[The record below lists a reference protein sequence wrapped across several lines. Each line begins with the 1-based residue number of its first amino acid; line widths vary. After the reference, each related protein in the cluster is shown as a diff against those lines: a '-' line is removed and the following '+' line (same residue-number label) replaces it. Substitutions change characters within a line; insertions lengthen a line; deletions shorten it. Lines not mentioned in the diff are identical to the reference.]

1 MNKLTKGAIATAA
14 GIALLLGGAGTFAL
28 WNGQTTIAGGTISSG
43 TLAIAST
50 GTPTWK
56 DISSTVVG
64 GTTFDPATQKVV
76 PGDVLTLTQQVILS
90 TTGKNLKASFTYDP
104 TSIITDPALSSLL
117 TTSLTATPVVA
128 AGSATLT
135 AAGANTYTVTPGTAA
150 TTTVN
155 VVFTVTF
162 DSTTSGTTGQSL
174 ANALKLTGL
183 SYTLTQV
190 RP

>member
-28 WNGQTTIAGGTISSG
+28 WNGQTTIAGGTISTG

-50 GTPTWK
+50 GSPVWK
-56 DISSTVVG
+56 DTSSTVNG
-64 GTTFDPATQKVV
+64 GTTFDPATQKIV
-76 PGDVLTLTQQVILS
+76 PGDTFTLTQQVILS
-90 TTGKNLKASFTYDP
+90 TTGKNLKANFTFDP
-104 TSIITDPALSSLL
+104 TSITTDPSLSALL
-117 TTSLTATPVVA
+117 TSSLTATPVVA
-128 AGSATLT
+128 TGAATLT
-135 AAGANTYTVTPGTAA
+135 ANGVNNYTVTPGTAA

-155 VVFTVTF
+155 VVFTVSF
-162 DSTTSGTTGQSL
+162 DSATSGTTGQSL